1 MSGQSRAIGR
11 HGKRPSG
18 GTSTGNESLSIQAQ
32 RVLARFASSLDET
45 AGPPSVQRALDA
57 LRLGTD
63 GQHLRL
69 RDMLG
74 LASAMAR
81 KVAGLCG
88 TALET
93 DPSGG
98 QMISNDVHPTQA
110 LLNMRRFLSA
120 LGRTIITLSPASV
133 DSLAIS

>member
-45 AGPPSVQRALDA
+45 ASPPSVQRALDA

-81 KVAGLCG
+81 KVGERGGSLDETRAR
-88 TALET
+88 TALKPPRKQRPLRYER
-93 DPSGG
+93 P
-98 QMISNDVHPTQA
+98 
-110 LLNMRRFLSA
+110 
-120 LGRTIITLSPASV
+120 TLSEDQES
-133 DSLAIS
+133 S